1 MSNFINF
8 IYVWDFYFNF
18 KKKLRCYNIAKLYY
32 QVGDNE
38 SAKKYVS
45 NYLEIRDKSAGAHK
59 LLGQALEGL
68 GQKEAAFTQYKISLE
83 LEPKQDDLLLKG
95 IIYFKYFIFILYF
108 IEIIFFS
115 MWAIVKYGYQYSK
128 W

>member
-1 MSNFINF
+1 MFYTSNIFVSF
-8 IYVWDFYFNF
+8 F

-32 QVGDNE
+32 QVGDHE

-59 LLGQALEGL
+59 LLGQALEAL
-68 GQKEAAFTQYKISLE
+68 GQKEAAFMQYRISLE

-95 IIYFKYFIFILYF
+95 IIKFFKSVILYF
-108 IEIIFFS
+108 KPS
-115 MWAIVKYGYQYSK
+115 C
-128 W
+128 

>member
-1 MSNFINF
+1 MFKIKHIYETFFI
-8 IYVWDFYFNF
+8 
-18 KKKLRCYNIAKLYY
+18 YNIAKLYY

-115 MWAIVKYGYQYSK
+115 M
-128 W
+128 